1 MVSIWK
7 RLALTG
13 TIVVAAVGTV
23 GVAPASARGF
33 APPGAAPIPCQTRA
47 LSKAFSQWGDQN
59 DYFAVT
65 DGTFEAGAA
74 SWSLLG
80 QAKVTS
86 GEQAPW
92 KVNGANHNSAMVLP
106 ERARASAP
114 QTCLVVGEEYFR
126 FFYRAPA
133 SRDAQLVVTVMASNS
148 VAKLPYVVVLR
159 GTGTAGWFVSP
170 PIAIPNVRPASTFVA
185 ARIAANNAAN
195 PTARFAPPPPSEQFF
210 QQVDISF
217 RAAKGEWV
225 VDDVMIDPFKVR

>member
-80 QAKVTS
+80 GPKVMP

-106 ERARASAP
+106 KTSRASAP
-114 QTCLVVGEEYFR
+114 QTCVVVGEEYVR

-133 SRDAQLVVTVMASNS
+133 SRSAYMHVSVTASNS
-148 VAKLPYVVVLR
+148 VTALSNSITLQ

-170 PIAIPNVRPASTFVA
+170 PIAIPNVRPAWA
-185 ARIAANNAAN
+185 ARNAAQAAAN
-195 PTARFAPPPPSEQFF
+195 PTVTFAPMSPHEQIF
-210 QQVDISF
+210 QMVNISF
-217 RAAKGEWV
+217 RSVNGEWS

>member
-23 GVAPASARGF
+23 GVAPASARS
-33 APPGAAPIPCQTRA
+33 IPCQPRA
-47 LSKAFSQWGDQN
+47 LSTAFSQWGDQN
-59 DYFAVT
+59 DYFTVT

-74 SWSLLG
+74 SWWIFNKA
-80 QAKVTS
+80 QVKT

-106 ERARASAP
+106 PTSRASAP
-114 QTCLVVGEEYFR
+114 ATCVIVGEEYFR

-133 SRDAQLVVTVMASNS
+133 SRNAYMNVTVMATSS
-148 VAKLPYVVVLR
+148 VTSKMNTVRLQ

-170 PIAIPNVRPASTFVA
+170 PIAIPNVRPASPF
-185 ARIAANNAAN
+185 
-195 PTARFAPPPPSEQFF
+195 EQT
-210 QQVDISF
+210 QMVDISF
-217 RAAKGEWV
+217 RAITGEWAI
-225 VDDVMIDPFKVR
+225 DDVMIDPFKVR

>member
-13 TIVVAAVGTV
+13 TIVAAAVGTV
-23 GVAPASARGF
+23 GVAPVS
-33 APPGAAPIPCQTRA
+33 AAPIPCQTRA
-47 LSKAFSQWGDQN
+47 LSTAFSQWGDQN
-59 DYFAVT
+59 DYFTVT

-74 SWSLLG
+74 SWAL
-80 QAKVTS
+80 S
-86 GEQAPW
+86 GGANVMPRQQAPW
-92 KVNGANHNSAMVLP
+92 MVNGANHTSGLVLP
-106 ERARASAP
+106 QTSRASAP

-148 VAKLPYVVVLR
+148 VAWLPHVVVLR

-170 PIAIPNVRPASTFVA
+170 PIAIPNVRPVSTFVA
-185 ARIAANNAAN
+185 ARIAAN

-217 RAAKGEWV
+217 RAITGEWA
-225 VDDVMIDPFKVR
+225 VDDVMVDPFKVR